1 MATERPQIAAGTAR
15 TPLIWANASLSEQ
28 LYVRG
33 EAVASVPRA
42 GILIAVASAALSASV
57 AIGLLL
63 AVATALASIVGFLYK
78 HRGAIERPA
87 VAWRRPVW
95 SSLMLFRSRWYTLGV
110 LIAMAGW
117 ALHVGAL
124 ALAPISLVQA
134 TIAGG
139 LVMLTAV
146 ADRFF
151 AHQVTRREW
160 IGVALAAAGL
170 AFLAATLE
178 GAADSAHADYDPFTL
193 GVFIAVV
200 AASGF
205 AVAVAGRSGPR
216 AGVLFGASAGLLWAA
231 SDTSIKA
238 LSGDLGEA
246 SWLAIGLHPLA
257 ALILVASLAGLLV
270 SARSL
275 QLGPAVPVI
284 AVTSVA
290 ANTLTIAAG
299 PIVFSDPLPDETL
312 GMMLR
317 VLAFALVISA
327 AALTPPPLRAE
338 ARLP

>member
-1 MATERPQIAAGTAR
+1 M
-15 TPLIWANASLSEQ
+15 
-28 LYVRG
+28 
-33 EAVASVPRA
+33 
-42 GILIAVASAALSASV
+42 SASV

-78 HRGAIERPA
+78 HRGAVERPS
-87 VAWRRPVW
+87 VEWCRPIW
-95 SSLMLFRSRWYTLGV
+95 STLMLFRSRWYTLGIV
-110 LIAMAGW
+110 VAMAGW
-117 ALHVGAL
+117 GFHVGAL

-139 LVMLTAV
+139 LVLLTAV

-151 AHQVTRREW
+151 AHRVTRREW
-160 IGVALAAAGL
+160 IGVTLAAVGL

-178 GAADSAHADYDPFTL
+178 GSADSAHSDYESGTL
-193 GVFIAVV
+193 AVFVAIVV
-200 AASGF
+200 AAGV
-205 AVAVAGRSGPR
+205 AVAIAGRSGPR

-231 SDTSIKA
+231 SDTAIKA
-238 LSGDLGEA
+238 LSGEVGEA
-246 SWLAIGLHPLA
+246 SWAAIVFSPLA
-257 ALILVASLAGLLV
+257 ALIALASFAGLLV

-299 PIVFSDPLPDETL
+299 PIVFSDPMPDETL
-312 GMMLR
+312 GVIVR

-327 AALTPPPLRAE
+327 AALTPPPLEAE